1 MAGWRKIRQDRRNSS
16 LYASRMT
23 SDLQTATLLA
33 HADGNGEASI
43 APPIYQT
50 ANFRAINAEDFSSM
64 ATDPRHDQF
73 YTRYGNPTLSRAETI
88 IAKLEGA
95 QSAMLTA
102 SGMGA
107 ISTAMFGL
115 LEAGDHVV
123 AQESLYGGTSGF
135 LQNVL
140 PRFGITVTLVDQT
153 DVNAF
158 ANAMQPNTRLMM
170 LETPTNPLMK
180 LTDLNAVSEI
190 AQDHNAIML
199 VDGTI
204 ASPINQRPLEF
215 GVDLVMHSATK
226 YLGGHSDLSAGV
238 LAGSK
243 ALIERIWQTSYLMGA
258 TLNAID
264 GWLLLRG
271 LRTLKLRV
279 EQQNKTALEIAAW
292 LEAHPCIRTVHY
304 VGLASHPQH
313 DLARAQMTGF
323 GGVLSFEID
332 GDFAATDQFISR
344 LELASRAASFGS
356 IGALVVHPAAM
367 WAGMMT
373 PEQLAATSVQPS
385 LVRYGV
391 GLEDVEDLKADIA
404 QALEAIT

>member
-1 MAGWRKIRQDRRNSS
+1 
-16 LYASRMT
+16 MT
-23 SDLQTATLLA
+23 DELRTATMLA
-33 HADGNGEASI
+33 HADGKGEASI
-43 APPIYQT
+43 AAPIYQT
-50 ANFRAINAEDFSSM
+50 ANFRAQSAEEFSIM
-64 ATDPRHDQF
+64 ATEARHDQF

-95 QSAMLTA
+95 ETAMLTA

-123 AQESLYGGTSGF
+123 AQESLYGGTSGL

-140 PRFGITVTLVDQT
+140 PRFGVAVTLVDQT

-158 ANAMQPNTRLMM
+158 ASAMRPNTSLMM
-170 LETPTNPLMK
+170 LETPTNPLMR
-180 LTDLNAVSEI
+180 LTDLRAVTEI
-190 AQDHNAIML
+190 ARDHDAITL

-226 YLGGHSDLSAGV
+226 YLSGHSDLSAGV

-243 ALIERIWQTSYLMGA
+243 ALIERIWKTSYLMGA

-279 EQQNKTALEIAAW
+279 EQHNKTALEIAGW
-292 LEAHPCIRTVHY
+292 LEAHPRIRTVY
-304 VGLASHPQH
+304 YAGLESHPQH

-332 GDFAATDQFISR
+332 GDYAATDRFISS
-344 LELASRAASFGS
+344 LGLAARAASFGS
-356 IGALVVHPAAM
+356 VGALVVHPAAM

-373 PEQLAATSVQPS
+373 PEQLAATGVQPS

>member
-1 MAGWRKIRQDRRNSS
+1 
-16 LYASRMT
+16 MT
-23 SDLQTATLLA
+23 NELRTATVLA
-33 HADGNGEASI
+33 HADGNGESSI
-43 APPIYQT
+43 APAIYQT
-50 ANFRAINAEDFSSM
+50 ANFRAQSAEDFSNM
-64 ATDPRHDQF
+64 ATETRHDQF
-73 YTRYGNPTLSRAETI
+73 YTRYGNPTLARAETI

-153 DVNAF
+153 KLTAF
-158 ANAMQPNTRLMM
+158 SNAMQPNTRLMM

-180 LTDLNAVSEI
+180 LTDLKAVTKI
-190 AQDHNAIML
+190 AQDHNALTL

-238 LAGSK
+238 LTGSK
-243 ALIERIWQTSYLMGA
+243 ALIERIWKTSYLMGA

-279 EQQNKTALEIAAW
+279 EQQNQTALELANW
-292 LEAHPCIRTVHY
+292 LETHPGIRVVHY
-304 VGLASHPQH
+304 AGLKSHPQH
-313 DLARAQMTGF
+313 ELARRQMTSF

-332 GDFAATDQFISR
+332 GDYAATDRFISR
-344 LELASRAASFGS
+344 LELAARAASFGS
-356 IGALVVHPAAM
+356 VGALVVHPAAM

-373 PEQLAATSVQPS
+373 PEQLAATGVQPS

-404 QALEAIT
+404 QALEAIR